1 LASAV
6 FAPGDGMRAEET
18 HHIRYLFGAA
28 ARMRGRWH
36 ETQATLADA
45 ASRDAE
51 IVTALA
57 SAPPNHIDFPAT

>member
-36 ETQATLADA
+36 ETHLTRATFGRIEGDVAFD
-45 ASRDAE
+45 
-51 IVTALA
+51 VG
-57 SAPPNHIDFPAT
+57 